1 MPEKAD
7 QPTLIADDRPTVE
20 LFTDGACSGNPGPGG
35 WAFLL
40 KHAASGSQKEGSG
53 GDPAT
58 TNNRMELQAVIEG
71 LKALTRPSVVDLF
84 SDSKYV
90 LDGLESWIKGWK
102 KNGWKTKS
110 KQPVKNAE
118 LWRELD
124 ELRNQHTVRF
134 HWVKGHSNHAENER
148 CDELAVAAR
157 DEAARAVH

>member
-1 MPEKAD
+1 MPQKD
-7 QPTLIADDRPTVE
+7 SQPTLNADDRPTVE

-35 WAFLL
+35 WAYLL

-71 LKALTRPSVVDLF
+71 LKALTRPSIVDLY

-102 KNGWKTKS
+102 KNGWKTKAR
-110 KQPVKNAE
+110 QPVKNAE

-124 ELRNQHTVRF
+124 DLRNQHTVRF
-134 HWVKGHSNHAENER
+134 HWVKGHNDHPENER
-148 CDELAVAAR
+148 CDALAVAAR
-157 DEAARAVH
+157 DAAAGKG

>member
-1 MPEKAD
+1 MPQKD
-7 QPTLIADDRPTVE
+7 SQPTLNTDDRPTVE

-71 LKALTRPSVVDLF
+71 LKALTRPSIVDLY

-102 KNGWKTKS
+102 RNGWKTKA

-134 HWVKGHSNHAENER
+134 HWVKGHNSHPENER
-148 CDELAVAAR
+148 CDALAVAAR
-157 DEAARAVH
+157 DAAAGKG

>member
-1 MPEKAD
+1 MPQKD
-7 QPTLIADDRPTVE
+7 SQPTLNTDDRPTVE

-71 LKALTRPSVVDLF
+71 LKALTRPSIVDLY

-102 KNGWKTKS
+102 RNGWKTKA

-134 HWVKGHSNHAENER
+134 HWVKGHNDHPENER
-148 CDELAVAAR
+148 CDALAVAAR
-157 DEAARAVH
+157 DAAAGRA